1 MTEPL
6 YLQDLP
12 KGIEIRGDSV
22 RLCFAYKSQTC
33 RETLKGKSISKST
46 VEFAKKKLAII
57 KYQIAERSFNY
68 LEHFPGS
75 SRAARLSGAKD
86 ANRTIEQGLN
96 SYLERVKNKLA
107 PSSYRSYK
115 GKAMK
120 HLAPKW
126 GHRLIRDIQK
136 TDIETWQLV
145 ELPAAEL
152 SDKTINIIFIVLRGI
167 FKDAVGDQVISFN
180 PLDLVGN
187 LDNPEGD
194 EPDPFTQKEIDQLLA
209 VKTHRVQEINLIGFN
224 SRSGLRL
231 SEVLALAWEDIDVK
245 TWTVRISRGR
255 VMGEYKVPKTKDSIR
270 EFELQ
275 PEAIAWL
282 KAQMAHTYMAEPEE
296 VEIRQRNSRSMKKER
311 LRIVFHNTSTSK
323 PWSGDNVF
331 RKIYTGILKKAGV
344 RYRGPNQLRHTFAS
358 WLLTNLIPLEWIAP
372 IMGTSVNMLKKHYA
386 KMIPEDRPDIGR
398 LIKDVL
404 KSQREQL
411 QQTTEKEKQA

>member
-33 RETLKGKSISKST
+33 RETLKGKNISKAT

-57 KYQIAERSFNY
+57 KYQIAEGAFNY
-68 LEHFPGS
+68 LEHFPSS

-86 ANRTIEQGLN
+86 ANRTIAHGLK
-96 SYLERVKNKLA
+96 SYLDRVKNKLA
-107 PSSYRSYK
+107 PSSFRSYR

-126 GHRLIRDIQK
+126 GHRMIRDIQK

-145 ELPAAEL
+145 ELPGAEL

-167 FKDAVGDQVISFN
+167 FKDAVGDQVITFN

-187 LDNPEGD
+187 LENPESE
-194 EPDPFTQKEIDQLLA
+194 EPDPLSQKELDQLLA
-209 VKTHRVQEINLIGFN
+209 VKTHRTQEINLIGFN
-224 SRSGLRL
+224 ARSGLRL

-255 VMGEYKVPKTKDSIR
+255 VMGEYKVPKTKDSTR

-275 PEAIAWL
+275 PEAIVYL
-282 KAQMAHTYMAEPEE
+282 KAQMVHTYMAAAEE
-296 VEIRQRNSRSMKKER
+296 VEVRQRNSRTIKTES
-311 LRIVFHNTSTSK
+311 LRFVFNNTGTGR

-331 RKIYTGILKKAGV
+331 RKTYTGILKKAGV

-398 LIKDVL
+398 IIKDVL

-411 QQTTEKEKQA
+411 EEASKKEKKA